1 MFEERDI
8 KYLFPEDYDAL
19 ATSFLPNVVLKLKV
33 VGKIS
38 YLDFGTIF
46 FQNHTAMNRQKHYAL
61 VDKNSLFIELIS
73 PLHEYIL
80 DMTQRYSHA
89 SIKHY
94 FKVIRSVIKELY
106 SRYGVFELQESSQ
119 ALDIYKDYTQYLIMD
134 RATKLKNSITDLGQ
148 YNRKQHVFA
157 EILSRSLEINIKEV
171 KNSYIEIASKHKE
184 HNIPVEEYKFQ
195 NFFEINKT
203 IFLTFSD
210 FLINKK
216 TLPIHL
222 RNKKNNIDVSFY
234 EVFNNKK
241 IEQSNVD
248 KLNQNNAKIANL
260 AITAFIN
267 CFVSA
272 SALNTSQ
279 IYSLKVSDVKDL
291 HSSTKGMRIITTK
304 PRSGYK
310 TVELSLP
317 LKFRKLLLDYLNLRE
332 WIIKNYKFDNN
343 IDESENLLFIGL
355 NNTKAIYKDNFII
368 SYSENQHNIFR
379 TWFIKHF
386 YEIEWI
392 PLSKLRS
399 TIANIYHNESKNLNI
414 VAKKLGNTPQIVA
427 SSYTEAT
434 EFQVLDE
441 MSNTFQSIATSA
453 PIISKN
459 ISTIRLNLADT
470 LNTDMGHCF
479 SKTPKLQTIYQDIDL
494 DTPNCSNPISC
505 LFCENYVIHTDK
517 EDIHKL
523 LSAKKVF
530 EMANSSQSSE
540 NIFLVIQKINDVLDS
555 ILNHDPKNEQTMIL
569 SSKLISTGK
578 LSPFFEIMLNTL
590 TDLGVN
596 FYE

>member
-8 KYLFPEDYDAL
+8 KYLFPEDYEAL
-19 ATSFLPNVVLKLKV
+19 STSFLPNVVLKLKV

-46 FQNHTAMNRQKHYAL
+46 FQNHTAMNRQTHYAL

-89 SIKHY
+89 SIKHF
-94 FKVIRSVIKELY
+94 FKVIRNVIKELY
-106 SRYGVFELQESSQ
+106 SRYGAFELQERSQ
-119 ALDIYKDYTQYLIMD
+119 ALGIYKDYTQYLIMD

-157 EILSRSLEINIKEV
+157 EILSRSLEIDIKEV

-203 IFLTFSD
+203 IFLIFSD

-222 RNKKNNIDVSFY
+222 RNEKNNIDVSFY

-248 KLNQNNAKIANL
+248 KLNQNNAKIANF

-304 PRSGYK
+304 PRAGYK
-310 TVELSLP
+310 TIELSLP

-332 WIIKNYKFDNN
+332 WIIKNYNFDDNT
-343 IDESENLLFIGL
+343 DESENLLFIGL

-427 SSYTEAT
+427 NSYTEAT
-434 EFQVLDE
+434 ESQVLDE
-441 MSNTFQSIATSA
+441 MTNTFQSIATSA
-453 PIISKN
+453 PIISN
-459 ISTIRLNLADT
+459 NASTINLNIPDT

-479 SKTPKLQTIYQDIDL
+479 SKAPKLHSIYQDIDL

-555 ILNHDPKNEQTMIL
+555 ILDNDPKNEQTIIL

>member
-46 FQNHTAMNRQKHYAL
+46 FQNHTAMNRQTHYAL

-203 IFLTFSD
+203 IFLIFSD

-222 RNKKNNIDVSFY
+222 RNEKNNIDVSFY

-260 AITAFIN
+260 AITSFIN

-434 EFQVLDE
+434 EFQVLTE

-459 ISTIRLNLADT
+459 ISTIKLNLADT

-530 EMANSSQSSE
+530 EMAHSNQSSE

-569 SSKLISTGK
+569 SSKLISSGK

>member
-1 MFEERDI
+1 M
-8 KYLFPEDYDAL
+8 
-19 ATSFLPNVVLKLKV
+19 
-33 VGKIS
+33 IS
-38 YLDFGTIF
+38 YFCQL
-46 FQNHTAMNRQKHYAL
+46 
-61 VDKNSLFIELIS
+61 IE
-73 PLHEYIL
+73 
-80 DMTQRYSHA
+80 
-89 SIKHY
+89 
-94 FKVIRSVIKELY
+94 
-106 SRYGVFELQESSQ
+106 
-119 ALDIYKDYTQYLIMD
+119 
-134 RATKLKNSITDLGQ
+134 
-148 YNRKQHVFA
+148 
-157 EILSRSLEINIKEV
+157 
-171 KNSYIEIASKHKE
+171 E
-184 HNIPVEEYKFQ
+184 HKFQ

-203 IFLTFSD
+203 IFLIFSD
-210 FLINKK
+210 FLLHKK

-222 RNKKNNIDVSFY
+222 SNEKNNIDILFY

-279 IYSLKVSDVKDL
+279 IYNLKVTDVKDL
-291 HSSTKGMRIITTK
+291 HASTKGMRIITTK
-304 PRSGYK
+304 PRAGYK
-310 TVELSLP
+310 NIELTLP
-317 LKFRKLLLDYLNLRE
+317 LKFRKLLLEYLNLRE
-332 WIIKNYKFDNN
+332 WIIKNYKFDDD

-355 NNTKAIYKDNFII
+355 NNTKAIYKENFII

-427 SSYTEAT
+427 RSYTEAT
-434 EFQVLDE
+434 ESQVLTE
-441 MSNTFQSIATSA
+441 MTNAFQSISTSA
-453 PIISKN
+453 PIISN
-459 ISTIRLNLADT
+459 TASTIRLNLANT
-470 LNTDMGHCF
+470 LSTDMGHCF
-479 SKTPKLQTIYQDIDL
+479 TKAPQLQSTYQDIDL

-530 EMANSSQSSE
+530 EMAHSSQNSE
-540 NIFLVIQKINDVLDS
+540 NLLLVIQKINDVLDS
-555 ILNHDPKNEQTMIL
+555 ILNNDPKNEKTIMF
-569 SSKLISTGK
+569 SSKLIGTGK

-590 TDLGVN
+590 TDLGVS

>member
-8 KYLFPEDYDAL
+8 KYLFPEDYEAL
-19 ATSFLPNVVLKLKV
+19 STSFLPNVVLKLKV

-46 FQNHTAMNRQKHYAL
+46 FQNHTAVSRRTHYAL
-61 VDKNSLFIELIS
+61 VDKNSLFTGLIS
-73 PLHEYIL
+73 PLHEYML
-80 DMTQRYSHA
+80 DMAQKYSHA
-89 SIKHY
+89 SIKHF
-94 FKVIRSVIKELY
+94 FKVIRNVVKDLY
-106 SRYGVFELQESSQ
+106 SRYGIFELQERSQ
-119 ALDIYKDYTQYLIMD
+119 ALDIYKEYTQYLIMD

-148 YNRKQHVFA
+148 YNRKQHIFA
-157 EILSRSLEINIKEV
+157 EILSRSLEIDIKEV

-184 HNIPVEEYKFQ
+184 HNIPVDEHKFQ
-195 NFFEINKT
+195 NFFQINET
-203 IFLTFSD
+203 IFLNFSD
-210 FLINKK
+210 FLMNKK
-216 TLPIHL
+216 NLPIHIK
-222 RNKKNNIDVSFY
+222 NKDIDISFY

-241 IEQSNVD
+241 IDQNNID
-248 KLNQNNAKIANL
+248 KINQNNAKISNL

-272 SALNTSQ
+272 SSLNTSQ

-291 HSSTKGMRIITTK
+291 HSSTKGMRVITTK
-304 PRSGYK
+304 PRAGYK
-310 TVELSLP
+310 NIELTLP

-332 WIIKNYKFDNN
+332 WIIKNYKFDDD
-343 IDESENLLFIGL
+343 IGESKNLLFISL

-379 TWFIKHF
+379 TWFIKNF
-386 YEIEWI
+386 YKIEWI

-414 VAKKLGNTPQIVA
+414 VAKKLGNTPQIIA

-434 EFQVLDE
+434 ESQVLTE
-441 MSNTFQSIATSA
+441 MTNTFQSISTSA
-453 PIISKN
+453 PIISN
-459 ISTIRLNLADT
+459 TTSTIRLNLANT
-470 LNTDMGHCF
+470 LSTDMGHCF
-479 SKTPKLQTIYQDIDL
+479 TKAPKLHSIYQNIDL

-530 EMANSSQSSE
+530 EMANSNQNSE

-555 ILNHDPKNEQTMIL
+555 ILNNDPKNEQTIML

>member
-46 FQNHTAMNRQKHYAL
+46 FQNHTAMNRQTHYAL

-119 ALDIYKDYTQYLIMD
+119 ALDIYKDYTQYLIME

-203 IFLTFSD
+203 IFLNFSD

-222 RNKKNNIDVSFY
+222 RNEKNNIDVSFY

-260 AITAFIN
+260 AITSFIN

-459 ISTIRLNLADT
+459 ISTIKLNLADT

-530 EMANSSQSSE
+530 EMANSNQSSE

-569 SSKLISTGK
+569 SSKLISSGK

>member
-8 KYLFPEDYDAL
+8 KYLFPEDYEAL
-19 ATSFLPNVVLKLKV
+19 STSFLPNVVLKLKV

-46 FQNHTAMNRQKHYAL
+46 FQNHTAVSRQTHYAL
-61 VDKNSLFIELIS
+61 VDKNSLFTGLIS
-73 PLHEYIL
+73 PLHEYML
-80 DMTQRYSHA
+80 DMAQKYSHA
-89 SIKHY
+89 SIKHF
-94 FKVIRSVIKELY
+94 FKVIRNVVKDLY
-106 SRYGVFELQESSQ
+106 SRYGIFELQERSQ
-119 ALDIYKDYTQYLIMD
+119 ALDIYKEYTQYLIMD

-148 YNRKQHVFA
+148 YNRRQHVFA
-157 EILSRSLEINIKEV
+157 EILSRSLEIDIKEV

-184 HNIPVEEYKFQ
+184 HNIPVDEHKFQ
-195 NFFEINKT
+195 NFFQINET
-203 IFLTFSD
+203 IFLNFSD

-216 TLPIHL
+216 NLPIHIK
-222 RNKKNNIDVSFY
+222 NKDIDISFY

-241 IEQSNVD
+241 IEQNNID
-248 KLNQNNAKIANL
+248 KINQNNAKISNL

-291 HSSTKGMRIITTK
+291 HSSTKGMRVITTK
-304 PRSGYK
+304 PRAGYK
-310 TVELSLP
+310 NIELTLP
-317 LKFRKLLLDYLNLRE
+317 LKFRKLLLDYLDLRE
-332 WIIKNYKFDNN
+332 WIIKNYNFDDD
-343 IDESENLLFIGL
+343 IGESENLLFIGL

-379 TWFIKHF
+379 SWFIKNF

-399 TIANIYHNESKNLNI
+399 TIANIYHNESKSLNI
-414 VAKKLGNTPQIVA
+414 VAKKLGNTPQIIA

-434 EFQVLDE
+434 ESQVLTE
-441 MSNTFQSIATSA
+441 MTNTFQSISTSA
-453 PIISKN
+453 PIISNTASK
-459 ISTIRLNLADT
+459 IRLNLANT
-470 LNTDMGHCF
+470 LSTDMGHCF
-479 SKTPKLQTIYQDIDL
+479 TKAPKLHSIYQNIDL

-530 EMANSSQSSE
+530 EMANSNQNSE

-555 ILNHDPKNEQTMIL
+555 ILNNDPKNEQTIML

>member
-1 MFEERDI
+1 M
-8 KYLFPEDYDAL
+8 
-19 ATSFLPNVVLKLKV
+19 
-33 VGKIS
+33 
-38 YLDFGTIF
+38 
-46 FQNHTAMNRQKHYAL
+46 
-61 VDKNSLFIELIS
+61 
-73 PLHEYIL
+73 
-80 DMTQRYSHA
+80 
-89 SIKHY
+89 
-94 FKVIRSVIKELY
+94 
-106 SRYGVFELQESSQ
+106 
-119 ALDIYKDYTQYLIMD
+119 
-134 RATKLKNSITDLGQ
+134 
-148 YNRKQHVFA
+148 
-157 EILSRSLEINIKEV
+157 LSCFCQL
-171 KNSYIEIASKHKE
+171 
-184 HNIPVEEYKFQ
+184 
-195 NFFEINKT
+195 KT
-203 IFLTFSD
+203 I
-210 FLINKK
+210 
-216 TLPIHL
+216 
-222 RNKKNNIDVSFY
+222 
-234 EVFNNKK
+234 
-241 IEQSNVD
+241 
-248 KLNQNNAKIANL
+248 
-260 AITAFIN
+260 
-267 CFVSA
+267 
-272 SALNTSQ
+272 
-279 IYSLKVSDVKDL
+279 
-291 HSSTKGMRIITTK
+291 
-304 PRSGYK
+304 
-310 TVELSLP
+310 ELSLP

-332 WIIKNYKFDNN
+332 WIIKNYNFDDNT
-343 IDESENLLFIGL
+343 DESENLLFIGL

-427 SSYTEAT
+427 NSYTEAT
-434 EFQVLDE
+434 ESQVLDE
-441 MSNTFQSIATSA
+441 MTNTFQSIATSA
-453 PIISKN
+453 PIISN
-459 ISTIRLNLADT
+459 NASTINLNIPDT

-479 SKTPKLQTIYQDIDL
+479 SKAPKLHSIYQDIDL

-555 ILNHDPKNEQTMIL
+555 ILDNDPKNEQTIIL

>member
-19 ATSFLPNVVLKLKV
+19 STSFLPNVVLKLKV

-46 FQNHTAMNRQKHYAL
+46 FQNHTAVSSRTHYAL
-61 VDKNSLFIELIS
+61 VDKNSLFTGLIS

-80 DMTQRYSHA
+80 DMAQKYSHA
-89 SIKHY
+89 SIKHF
-94 FKVIRSVIKELY
+94 FKVIRNVVKELY
-106 SRYGVFELQESSQ
+106 SRYGIFELQERSQ
-119 ALDIYKDYTQYLIMD
+119 ALDIYKEYTQYLIMD

-157 EILSRSLEINIKEV
+157 EILSRSLEIDIKKV

-184 HNIPVEEYKFQ
+184 HNIPVDEHKFQ
-195 NFFEINKT
+195 NFFQINET
-203 IFLTFSD
+203 IFLNFSD

-216 TLPIHL
+216 KLPIHIK
-222 RNKKNNIDVSFY
+222 NKNIDISLEDVT
-234 EVFNNKK
+234 NNKK
-241 IEQSNVD
+241 IEKTNL
-248 KLNQNNAKIANL
+248 KKINQNNAKIVNL

-272 SALNTSQ
+272 SALNASQ
-279 IYSLKVSDVKDL
+279 IYQLKVSDVKDL
-291 HSSTKGMRIITTK
+291 QSSTKGTRVITTK
-304 PRSGYK
+304 PRAGYK
-310 TVELSLP
+310 IIELTLP
-317 LKFRKLLLDYLNLRE
+317 IKFRKLLLCYLDFRE
-332 WIIKNYKFDNN
+332 WIINNYEPHSTFEK
-343 IDESENLLFIGL
+343 SENLLFLGL
-355 NNTKAIYKDNFII
+355 NNTNTLYEGHFVI

-379 TWFIKHF
+379 TWFIKNFHK
-386 YEIEWI
+386 IDWI

-399 TIANIYHNESKNLNI
+399 TIANIYHNGSKNLNI

-434 EFQVLDE
+434 ESQVLTE
-441 MSNTFQSIATSA
+441 MTNTFQSISTSA
-453 PIISKN
+453 PIISN
-459 ISTIRLNLADT
+459 TASTIRLNLANT
-470 LNTDMGHCF
+470 LSTDMGHCF
-479 SKTPKLQTIYQDIDL
+479 TKAPKLQSIYQDIDL

-530 EMANSSQSSE
+530 EMAHSSQNSE
-540 NIFLVIQKINDVLDS
+540 NLLLVIQKINDVLDS
-555 ILNHDPKNEQTMIL
+555 ILNNDPKNEKTIMFSL
-569 SSKLISTGK
+569 KLIRTGK

-590 TDLGVN
+590 TDLGVS

>member
-19 ATSFLPNVVLKLKV
+19 STSFLPNVVLKLKV

-46 FQNHTAMNRQKHYAL
+46 FQNHTAMNRQTHYAL
-61 VDKNSLFIELIS
+61 VDKKSLFIELIS

-106 SRYGVFELQESSQ
+106 SRYGVFELQERSQ
-119 ALDIYKDYTQYLIMD
+119 ALDIYRDYTQYLIMD

-157 EILSRSLEINIKEV
+157 EILSRSLEIDIKEV

-184 HNIPVEEYKFQ
+184 HNIPVDEHKFQ
-195 NFFEINKT
+195 NFFQINET
-203 IFLTFSD
+203 IFLIFSD

-216 TLPIHL
+216 ELPIHIK
-222 RNKKNNIDVSFY
+222 NNNIDISLEDVT
-234 EVFNNKK
+234 NNKK
-241 IEQSNVD
+241 IEKTNLN
-248 KLNQNNAKIANL
+248 KINQNNAKIVNL

-272 SALNTSQ
+272 SALNASQ
-279 IYSLKVSDVKDL
+279 IYQLKVSDVKDL
-291 HSSTKGMRIITTK
+291 QSSTKGTRIITTK
-304 PRSGYK
+304 PRAGYK
-310 TVELSLP
+310 IIELTLP
-317 LKFRKLLLDYLNLRE
+317 IKFRKLLLCYLDFRE
-332 WIIKNYKFDNN
+332 WILNNYELHSTFEKN
-343 IDESENLLFIGL
+343 ENLLFLGL
-355 NNTKAIYKDNFII
+355 NNTNTLYEGHFVI

-379 TWFIKHF
+379 TWFIKNFHK
-386 YEIEWI
+386 IDWI

-434 EFQVLDE
+434 ESQVLTE
-441 MSNTFQSIATSA
+441 MTNTFQSISTSA
-453 PIISKN
+453 PIISN
-459 ISTIRLNLADT
+459 TASTIRLNLANT
-470 LNTDMGHCF
+470 LSTDMGHCF
-479 SKTPKLQTIYQDIDL
+479 TKAPKLQSIYQDIDL
-494 DTPNCSNPISC
+494 DTPNCSNPVSC

-530 EMANSSQSSE
+530 EMAHSSQNSE
-540 NIFLVIQKINDVLDS
+540 NILLVIQKINDVLDS
-555 ILNHDPKNEQTMIL
+555 ILNNNPKNEKTIMF

-578 LSPFFEIMLNTL
+578 LSLFFEIMLNTL
-590 TDLGVN
+590 TDLGVS

>member
-1 MFEERDI
+1 MFEEREI
-8 KYLFPEDYDAL
+8 KYLFPEDYEAL
-19 ATSFLPNVVLKLKV
+19 STSFLPNVVLKLKV

-46 FQNHTAMNRQKHYAL
+46 FQNHTAVSRRTHYAL
-61 VDKNSLFIELIS
+61 VDKNSLFTGLIS
-73 PLHEYIL
+73 PLHEYML
-80 DMTQRYSHA
+80 DMAQKYSHA
-89 SIKHY
+89 SIKHF
-94 FKVIRSVIKELY
+94 FKVIRNVVKDLY
-106 SRYGVFELQESSQ
+106 SRYGIFELQERSQ
-119 ALDIYKDYTQYLIMD
+119 ALDIYKEYTQYLIID

-157 EILSRSLEINIKEV
+157 EILSRSLEIDIKEV

-184 HNIPVEEYKFQ
+184 HNIPVDEHKFKK
-195 NFFEINKT
+195 FFQINET
-203 IFLTFSD
+203 IFLNFSD

-216 TLPIHL
+216 NLPIHIK
-222 RNKKNNIDVSFY
+222 NKNIDISFY

-241 IEQSNVD
+241 IERNNIN
-248 KLNQNNAKIANL
+248 KINKNNAKILNL

-291 HSSTKGMRIITTK
+291 HSSTKGMRVITTK
-304 PRSGYK
+304 PRAGYK
-310 TVELSLP
+310 NIELTLP

-332 WIIKNYKFDNN
+332 WIIKNYKFDDD
-343 IDESENLLFIGL
+343 IGESENLLFIGL

-368 SYSENQHNIFR
+368 PYSENQHNIFR
-379 TWFIKHF
+379 TWFIKKF

-414 VAKKLGNTPQIVA
+414 VAKKLGNTPQIIA

-434 EFQVLDE
+434 ESQVLTE
-441 MSNTFQSIATSA
+441 MTNTFQSISTSA
-453 PIISKN
+453 LIISN
-459 ISTIRLNLADT
+459 TASTIRLNLANT
-470 LNTDMGHCF
+470 LSTDMGHCF
-479 SKTPKLQTIYQDIDL
+479 TKAPKLRSIYQNIDL

-530 EMANSSQSSE
+530 EMANSNQNSE

-555 ILNHDPKNEQTMIL
+555 ILNNDPKNEQTIML
-569 SSKLISTGK
+569 SSELITTGK

>member
-1 MFEERDI
+1 
-8 KYLFPEDYDAL
+8 
-19 ATSFLPNVVLKLKV
+19 
-33 VGKIS
+33 
-38 YLDFGTIF
+38 
-46 FQNHTAMNRQKHYAL
+46 MNRQTHYAL
-61 VDKNSLFIELIS
+61 VDKKSLFIELIS

-94 FKVIRSVIKELY
+94 FKVIRNVIKELY
-106 SRYGVFELQESSQ
+106 SRYGVFELQERSQ
-119 ALDIYKDYTQYLIMD
+119 ALNIYRDYTQYLIMD

-157 EILSRSLEINIKEV
+157 EILSRSLEIDIKEV
-171 KNSYIEIASKHKE
+171 KNSYIEIASKHKK
-184 HNIPVEEYKFQ
+184 HNIPVDDYKFQ

-216 TLPIHL
+216 SLPIHL
-222 RNKKNNIDVSFY
+222 RNKKNNVDISFY
-234 EVFNNKK
+234 EEFNNKK
-241 IEQSNVD
+241 IEKNNID
-248 KLNQNNAKIANL
+248 KINQNNAKISNL
-260 AITAFIN
+260 AITAFIK

-279 IYSLKVSDVKDL
+279 IYNLQVSDVKDL
-291 HSSTKGMRIITTK
+291 HSSTKGMRVITTK
-304 PRSGYK
+304 PRAGYK
-310 TVELSLP
+310 NIELTLP
-317 LKFRKLLLDYLNLRE
+317 LKFKKLLLEYLNLRE
-332 WIIKNYKFDNN
+332 WIIKNHKFNDD
-343 IDESENLLFIGL
+343 IDKSGNLLFIGL

-379 TWFIKHF
+379 TWFVKHF

-434 EFQVLDE
+434 ESQVLTE
-441 MSNTFQSIATSA
+441 MTNTFQSISTSA
-453 PIISKN
+453 PIISN
-459 ISTIRLNLADT
+459 TASTIRLNLANT
-470 LNTDMGHCF
+470 LITDMGHCF
-479 SKTPKLQTIYQDIDL
+479 TKAPKLQSIYQDIDL

-530 EMANSSQSSE
+530 EMAHSSQNSE
-540 NIFLVIQKINDVLDS
+540 NLLLVIQKINDVLDS
-555 ILNHDPKNEQTMIL
+555 ILNNDPKNEKTIMF

-590 TDLGVN
+590 TDLGVS